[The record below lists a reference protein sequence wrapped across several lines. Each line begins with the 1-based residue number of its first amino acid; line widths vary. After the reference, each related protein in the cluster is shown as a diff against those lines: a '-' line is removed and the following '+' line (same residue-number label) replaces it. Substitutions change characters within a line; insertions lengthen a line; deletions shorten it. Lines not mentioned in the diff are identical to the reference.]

1 MEDVYPANKN
11 ENKNNNIIYAYCLYC
26 MYCIRYLFLDE
37 QIRVESR
44 RNGRGC
50 STRSGA
56 SGRVVSVVIVVVED
70 VVAAVVAREQ
80 FGPRLRRREVGRS
93 GRQRSTTV

>member
-1 MEDVYPANKN
+1 MLV
-11 ENKNNNIIYAYCLYC
+11 
-26 MYCIRYLFLDE
+26 RYLFLDE

-44 RNGRGC
+44 RNERGC
-50 STRSGA
+50 STR